1 MRTYTFF
8 SPPMPETSKLT
19 VLLVEDEALIAEELR
34 LTLEDFGYAVLPP
47 CHSFA
52 DGRLAI
58 TDPAARPDLVLL
70 DINLRDAHPLHNGLA
85 LAQLLRQQADPPPFI
100 FLTAYD
106 DADTI
111 RQAALLQPA
120 GYLLK
125 PATEKVLFAAVQVA
139 LARPTT
145 PPAWPRP
152 GDPPP
157 PPLDCIYVKA
167 GPHIVP
173 LYWREVLSLEAGKNY
188 VSLRAPAQRLLHA
201 VRGSLASVL
210 DGLVPAPLRPQFLRV
225 NRSTLLNA
233 AHINGHDD
241 AYVYGGGLRFENGHL
256 ADRQL
261 RELATAAEGQG
272 RA

>member
-1 MRTYTFF
+1 
-8 SPPMPETSKLT
+8 MPETSQLT

-47 CHSFA
+47 CLSFA
-52 DGRLAI
+52 EGRLAL
-58 TDPAARPDLVLL
+58 TDPGARPDLVLL

-85 LAQLLRQQADPPPFI
+85 LAQLLRRQADAPPFL

-111 RQAALLQPA
+111 RQAAALQPG

-125 PATEKVLFAAVQVA
+125 PVTEAALYAAIQVA

-157 PPLDCIYVKA
+157 PPADCLYVKA
-167 GPHIVP
+167 GAHIVP

-188 VSLRAPAQRLLHA
+188 VTLRAPAQRLLHA

-210 DGLVPAPLRPQFLRV
+210 DGLVPGPLRPQFLRV

-233 AHINGHDD
+233 AFISSHDE
-241 AYVYGGGLRFENGHL
+241 AYVYAGGLRFENGHF
-256 ADRQL
+256 ANRQL
-261 RELATAAEGQG
+261 RELAARAADQT
-272 RA
+272 